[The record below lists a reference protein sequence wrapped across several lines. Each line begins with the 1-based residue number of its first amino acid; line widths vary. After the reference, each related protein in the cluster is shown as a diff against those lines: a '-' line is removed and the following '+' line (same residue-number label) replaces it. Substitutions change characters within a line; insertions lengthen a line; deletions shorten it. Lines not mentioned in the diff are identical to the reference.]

1 MGERLKMI
9 KWYKLNADD
18 VIRKWNCWNSNNS
31 DSHVQKGGVRGL
43 NVQTS
48 FYNRFT
54 MRSSLGDNAYL
65 GVHVYGPIL
74 RSGF

>member
-1 MGERLKMI
+1 MLTTLFVSETAEILITVTVMYKKGE
-9 KWYKLNADD
+9 
-18 VIRKWNCWNSNNS
+18 
-31 DSHVQKGGVRGL
+31 GRGL

-74 RSGF
+74 RSSRS